1 MKLKELLTAWNP
13 EEPCGMSVFSTRPT
27 TQEVHLCLQYKF
39 VISSAE
45 GEQGEK
51 KKDRNAVLL
60 L

>member
-1 MKLKELLTAWNP
+1 
-13 EEPCGMSVFSTRPT
+13 MSVFSTRPT
-27 TQEVHLCLQYKF
+27 TQKVHLCLQYKF